1 MGAFEYMQTECLIQL
16 PVHPP
21 SNFLMVDSLQIT
33 MARTEKNEPVGLEIE
48 LSISEALV
56 PGLSE
61 PGKKFQ
67 HRLLWD
73 KGLALAIRFGV
84 DHNVVELMCSPPDH

>member
-1 MGAFEYMQTECLIQL
+1 MLSAKRPKVSI
-16 PVHPP
+16 
-21 SNFLMVDSLQIT
+21 VDDPLQIT

-61 PGKKFQ
+61 PG
-67 HRLLWD
+67 
-73 KGLALAIRFGV
+73 
-84 DHNVVELMCSPPDH
+84 